1 MSYKA
6 LWKRILPA
14 KTSALGHL
22 KDLLQMICCSFWGS
36 KGRDDLTPTFVQA
49 KHGTIWIA
57 FVQGQDITK
66 PDFEQSG
73 INALKQNM
81 LPPSGVVCFNVFLGT
96 SPRLCF
102 LFFTLDCAHKKIIRK
117 FY

>member
-1 MSYKA
+1 
-6 LWKRILPA
+6 
-14 KTSALGHL
+14 
-22 KDLLQMICCSFWGS
+22 MICCSFWGS
-36 KGRDDLTPTFVQA
+36 KGRDDQTPTFVQA

-81 LPPSGVVCFNVFLGT
+81 LPPSGVVCCNVFLGT

-102 LFFTLDCAHKKIIRK
+102 LFFTLDCAHKKNYKKILLTTN
-117 FY
+117 